1 MVDVALAVG
10 TRNKLLEES
19 TALPKVGWIA
29 RLEVLPKNLTGPPAA
44 ANNGG
49 VKGAP
54 EGLATGMRVPDK
66 ALVTEAVPPTGNLG
80 QQPRAGTADPGAAAK
95 G

>member
-1 MVDVALAVG
+1 MDLALAVG

-29 RLEVLPKNLTGPPAA
+29 RLQVLPKNLTGPPAA

-49 VKGAP
+49 VKEAP
-54 EGLATGMRVPDK
+54 GGLATGMRVPGK
-66 ALVTEAVPPTGNLG
+66 ALVTEVIPPVGKLG
-80 QQPRAGTADPGAAAK
+80 QQPRAGTADPGATTK